1 MEVEICMEML
11 TARGYSYNY
20 SDEDDEKIIL
30 AEKEYDKLVVFFC
43 QDDKFNIQS
52 LKRYISQTKDLE
64 LEHCIII
71 YKDQITS
78 SAAKQID
85 NLDCEVELFCR
96 KELQYNLTKHRLV
109 PQHSKVP
116 DEQASVIRKKDGHNL
131 PQILKTDPVVRFYNF
146 KKGDIIK
153 ITRNSS
159 NSEDGYVIYRIV
171 K

>member
-1 MEVEICMEML
+1 MEINICLKML
-11 TARGYSYNY
+11 SVRGYNIIEN
-20 SDEDDEKIIL
+20 DQENNTIFAQKED
-30 AEKEYDKLVVFFC
+30 DKLVVFFC
-43 QDDKFNIQS
+43 TDDKFNIQS

-78 SAAKQID
+78 SASKQID

-96 KELQYNLTKHRLV
+96 KELQYDITKHRLV

-116 DEQASVIRKKDGHNL
+116 DNLAMIIRKKDGHNL

-153 ITRNSS
+153 ISRH
-159 NSEDGYVIYRIV
+159 SEDGDYIIYRIV